1 MPDPTPANSAGL
13 HVPAG
18 DGHAV
23 WLNGDLYTSKLD
35 SRDTQGRIT
44 VLEATVPPGG
54 GPPRH
59 NHLNEDEIFY
69 VIDGRLEITIG
80 DTEYEAGPG
89 SLVFVPQGAMH
100 SFTNRTR
107 DYAKQ
112 LLLFT
117 PGGFERFFFE
127 AGLTAEAGRPIP
139 ELAATDQHLAQE
151 IAAKYG
157 SIQEGTI

>member
-1 MPDPTPANSAGL
+1 MPDQINQNPNGI

-18 DGHAV
+18 TGSAV
-23 WLNGDLYTSKLD
+23 WLNGDLYTNKLD
-35 SRDTQGRIT
+35 SRDTQGRLA

-59 NHLNEDEIFY
+59 NHVNEDEIFY
-69 VIDGRLEITIG
+69 VLDGTLEISIG
-80 DTEYEAGPG
+80 DAEYEAGPG
-89 SLVFVPQGAMH
+89 SLVFVPQGVMH
-100 SFTNRTR
+100 GFTNRTR

-127 AGLTAEAGRPIP
+127 VGLRAEAGRPIP
-139 ELAATDQHLAQE
+139 DISATDQDLARE
-151 IAAKYG
+151 IAVKYG
-157 SIQEGTI
+157 SIQEAH